1 MVEYSTVVSIIY
13 FSVNILFMFAL
24 ALYVYKSGNH
34 ELKTKSDGKSYFK
47 DIWNQRKI
55 FWPLI
60 IHFYDTAT
68 DIGVIYNW
76 GELMADEKAP
86 DFNYESVDMESFF
99 WCGVTFLIVFRVG
112 MLMYSV
118 FEWCRSD
125 GEWWHILL
133 VLVDLYIFVV
143 VYESFQAAN
152 DVITDNA
159 AKRKRNAEKR
169 KQKRQEE
176 IDKKLEL
183 AVDAGDISTAQA
195 TEIKAE
201 MEKEVEPGEAQMILQ
216 LCEAVTESMPQIV
229 LQSVFIIR
237 SANDTKLSADGGSN
251 LPLLLFSVLASL
263 FSISNKFVWF
273 DKEVKA
279 IAKGAI
285 YLKPSPKCPHCI
297 QYWYVIRAVWRLC
310 HVFSKF
316 AAFTLIWTVLGG
328 AWLPIW
334 TGICYVFW
342 WIVLMVVINAVD
354 SLDRCEDWCEA
365 AFTCSAYGLGY
376 LVAMVFAST
385 KYKIHF
391 IFKCLET
398 TVAFTVITIF
408 ATTSFKCDDLGDDIC
423 ADASTRMLFNFND
436 KSNNNRIFMYWILG
450 IVAHVMDVV
459 LYLALYLNDIFT
471 DKTA

>member
-112 MLMYSV
+112 MLMWSV

-195 TEIKAE
+195 KEIKAE
-201 MEKEVEPGEAQMILQ
+201 MVKEVEPGEAQMILQ

-251 LPLLLFSVLASL
+251 LALLLFSVLASL
-263 FSISNKFVWF
+263 FSISSKFVWL
-273 DKEVKA
+273 DKEAKA

-297 QYWYVIRAVWRLC
+297 QYWYVIRALWRLC

-342 WIVLMVVINAVD
+342 WMVISVLAKKEGGGD
-354 SLDRCEDWCEA
+354 DFFGSLFLGA
-365 AFTCSAYGLGY
+365 IYGLGF
-376 LVAMVFAST
+376 LVATVFASRH
-385 KYKIHF
+385 YKMYFVYKF
-391 IFKCLET
+391 IET
-398 TVAFTVITIF
+398 TIAFTVITIF
-408 ATTSFKCDDLGDDIC
+408 ATTRFECNIC
-423 ADASTRMLFNFND
+423 ADAATRMLFNFD
-436 KSNNNRIFMYWILG
+436 DEFNNNRIFIYWTLG
-450 IVAHVMDVV
+450 IAAHVMDLV
-459 LYLALYLNDIFT
+459 LYLAMYFNNILT
-471 DKTA
+471 DESL